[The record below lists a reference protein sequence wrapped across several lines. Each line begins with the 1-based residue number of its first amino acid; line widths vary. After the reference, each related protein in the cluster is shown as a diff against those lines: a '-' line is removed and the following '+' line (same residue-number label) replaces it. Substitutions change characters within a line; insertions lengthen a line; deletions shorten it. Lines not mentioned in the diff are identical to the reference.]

1 MNLSKKTFMY
11 SAFLSGMILALI
23 LIYFIVMLPSLYIDY
38 LSKSHYQAIKKIQED
53 YIKNEDYSN
62 IYSPNPSGTVSFRIP
77 SSGKDIYASNTFGT
91 TKITIKDSEVDLI
104 NLLDEVRYYAN
115 NIDELKELEDYDI
128 KYFETLKKSFYK
140 DNFIDELPVKLEFN
154 KSDNDNI
161 FAEGN
166 SKMNIVGDDTIIFEL
181 NSFDGINYYTIFSA
195 ITINDGEI
203 IISFLNVMTP
213 KIGEIRSIVF
223 QSLPMI
229 IAVIVLIILISTYYF
244 SRKIIIPIKKL
255 ANHAEFIKNNNI
267 NEVYAIEIT
276 GEDEISY
283 LGNILNELYSKLNE
297 SFKALEEKNKLLI
310 AENKRQNV
318 FLRASSHQLKTPVA
332 AALLLVEGMIDE
344 VGKYKNTKEY
354 LPKVKVQ
361 LQSIRKIIDEIL
373 NLNNKA
379 VNKKMVNIKDLI
391 YQIISSHEIEIKEK
405 KILLDKE
412 LENIIEETD
421 YHLIYKIIDNL
432 IINAITY
439 TDKNNNI
446 KITLVKNKLEIINY
460 EAHIDEELLPNIFDA
475 FVSSNTESRGSGLGL
490 YIAHYYSNLL
500 GYKIEVNNI
509 SNGVKA
515 TLYLHTIFI

>member
-11 SAFLSGMILALI
+11 SALLSGMILSLI
-23 LIYFIVMLPSLYIDY
+23 LIYFIVMLPSLYTDY
-38 LSKSHYQAIKKIQED
+38 LSKSHYQAIKKIQEE

-62 IYSPNPSGTVSFRIP
+62 IYSPNPSGTISVKIP

-91 TKITIKDSEVDLI
+91 AKITIKDDEIDLI
-104 NLLDEVRYYAN
+104 NLLDKVRYYAN
-115 NIDELKELEDYDI
+115 NTEELKELEDYDI
-128 KYFETLKKSFYK
+128 KFFETLKNSFYK
-140 DNFIDELPVKLEFN
+140 DNFIDELPINFEFVRSNN
-154 KSDNDNI
+154 KNPFTHGS
-161 FAEGN
+161 

-181 NSFDGINYYTIFSA
+181 NNFDGINYYTIFSA
-195 ITINDGEI
+195 VTINDGNI
-203 IISFLNVMTP
+203 IITLLSVMTP
-213 KIGEIRSIVF
+213 KIEEIRSIVF

-229 IAVIVLIILISTYYF
+229 IAVIILIILISTYYF
-244 SRKIIIPIKKL
+244 SRKIIIPVKKL

-267 NEVYAIEIT
+267 NEVYPIEIT

-283 LGNILNELYSKLNE
+283 LGNTLNELYSKLNE

-310 AENKRQNV
+310 AENKRQDV

-354 LPKVKVQ
+354 LPKVKEQ
-361 LQSIRKIIDEIL
+361 IQAIRKIIDEIL
-373 NLNNKA
+373 NLN
-379 VNKKMVNIKDLI
+379 IKDLI
-391 YQIISSHEIEIKEK
+391 YEIISSHEIEIKEK
-405 KILLDKE
+405 QILLDEE

-432 IINAITY
+432 ITNAITY
-439 TDKNNNI
+439 TDQNNNI

-460 EAHIDEELLPNIFDA
+460 GAHIDEEILPNIFDA
-475 FVSSNTESRGSGLGL
+475 FVSSNTKSRGRGLGL

-500 GYKIEVNNI
+500 SYKIEVNNI
-509 SNGVKA
+509 KSGVKA
-515 TLYLHTIFI
+515 VLYFNNL